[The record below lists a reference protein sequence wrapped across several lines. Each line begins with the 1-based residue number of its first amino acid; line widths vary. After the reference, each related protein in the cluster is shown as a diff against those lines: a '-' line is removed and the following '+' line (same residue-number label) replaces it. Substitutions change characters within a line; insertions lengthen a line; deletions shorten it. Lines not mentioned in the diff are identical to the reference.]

1 MVAAYG
7 LRILMMS
14 GMLQRG
20 VITVLCV
27 SLFLLTGCQSERADP
42 STTPIPSVADTATS
56 VASTAATK
64 TTEPAVAGSD
74 GQLGPCDIASVES
87 VTAAFGGT
95 VEAGIEGYADNCTYA
110 ISGGAGSVPKV
121 DVFHL
126 GSADQWEE
134 IRRRDEE
141 TGGGTVD
148 LEGIGDRAYQL
159 GYHGVRD
166 IIFQTGGEIYKVQAF
181 GGAAPEQLEEVG
193 PAVLWLASKIVA
205 ERG

>member
-1 MVAAYG
+1 
-7 LRILMMS
+7 MMS

-27 SLFLLTGCQSERADP
+27 SLFLLTSCQSERADP
-42 STTPIPSVADTATS
+42 STTPVPSAADTATS
-56 VASTAATK
+56 VATTGATK

-74 GQLGPCDIASVES
+74 GEPGPCDIASTEL

-95 VEAGIEGYADNCTYA
+95 VEVGIEGYADNCTYA

-148 LEGIGDRAYQL
+148 VEGIGDRAYQL

-181 GGAAPEQLEEVG
+181 GGATPEQLEEVG
-193 PAVLWLASKIVA
+193 PAVLSLASKIVT